1 MTLNSQL
8 IKRPSRVM
16 AAIGLLVLSLALR
29 PAIISI
35 GPILLDI
42 RQAFN
47 LSFTQA
53 SLLTSIPDLCMG
65 ALALA
70 SPLLAKRF
78 GVNGTIIASLVLLA
92 IGIVL
97 RSQMESVSGLLL
109 TTFIIGVGIAVAGS
123 LIGGWIKEFYS
134 DHAPMFMGIYSTGL
148 SLGATAAAAGTDA
161 LTTATGSWRMGA
173 GVWVILCIT
182 GIVSW
187 LWLSKSHKSSTD
199 RSQPQNRAK
208 LPWRNPKAWLIA
220 LYFGCGQ
227 FLCYAILAWLAP
239 SMLQMHTSTISP
251 GYLLSAFTLI
261 FTVANFLTG
270 AIAGKSTDRRLL
282 IGISSALTVVG
293 VGGLACI
300 ESISPLVFIAF
311 TAIGL
316 GSAFTLGMTLPLD
329 QTQTP
334 QQANAWT
341 VFTLFI
347 GYLIAAAGPF
357 GFGALRDLTG
367 TFAAPYVLLTSVAVV
382 MLVLTPL
389 LRPTTEPQIAESSPA
404 LIPVGS

>member
-1 MTLNSQL
+1 MTLKSPL
-8 IKRPSRVM
+8 MKRPYRVM
-16 AAIGLLVLSLALR
+16 AALGLLVLSLALR

-65 ALALA
+65 VLALA

-109 TTFIIGVGIAVAGS
+109 TTFIVGVGIAVAGS

-182 GIVSW
+182 GIMSW

-199 RSQPQNRAK
+199 RTQPQSRVR
-208 LPWRNPKAWLIA
+208 LPWGNPRAWIIA

-227 FLCYAILAWLAP
+227 FLGYAILAWLAP
-239 SMLQMHTSTISP
+239 SMLQMHTSTIAP
-251 GYLLSAFTLI
+251 GYLLSTFTLI

-282 IGISSALTVVG
+282 IAISSALTVLG
-293 VGGLACI
+293 VGGLACV
-300 ESISPLVFIAF
+300 ESISPLIFISL
-311 TAIGL
+311 TAVGL
-316 GSAFTLGMTLPLD
+316 GAAFTLGMTLPLD
-329 QTQTP
+329 QTRTP
-334 QQANAWT
+334 RQANAWT

-347 GYLIAAAGPF
+347 GYLIAAAGPI
-357 GFGALRDLTG
+357 GFGALCDMTG
-367 TFAAPYVLLTSVAVV
+367 SFAAPYLLLTVVAVV
-382 MLVLTPL
+382 MLALTPL
-389 LRPTTEPQIAESSPA
+389 LRPMTESQTSVPNPA
-404 LIPVGS
+404 LVPAIS

>member
-1 MTLNSQL
+1 MTLKSQP
-8 IKRPSRVM
+8 IKRPSRILACV
-16 AAIGLLVLSLALR
+16 GLLVLSLALR

-42 RQAFN
+42 RQAFD
-47 LSFTQA
+47 LSFTLA

-65 ALALA
+65 VLALA
-70 SPLLAKRF
+70 SPLFARRF
-78 GVNGTIIASLVLLA
+78 GVNGTIIASIVLLA
-92 IGIVL
+92 IGILL
-97 RSQMESVSGLLL
+97 RSQVQSVSGLLL
-109 TTFIIGVGIAVAGS
+109 TTFIVGVGIAVAGS

-182 GIVSW
+182 GISSW
-187 LWLSKSHKSSTD
+187 LWLCRSHKSATNYK
-199 RSQPQNRAK
+199 RSK
-208 LPWRNPKAWLIA
+208 TKMSLPWSNPKAWLIA
-220 LYFGCGQ
+220 VYFGCGQ
-227 FLCYAILAWLAP
+227 FLGYAILAWLAP
-239 SMLQMHTSTISP
+239 SMLQMHTSAIAP

-261 FTVANFLTG
+261 FTVANFLIG
-270 AIAGKSTDRRLL
+270 AIAGKSTDRRFL
-282 IGISSALTVVG
+282 IAISSALTVIG

-300 ESISPLVFIAF
+300 SSVSPLVFISL
-311 TAIGL
+311 TAVGL

-329 QTQTP
+329 QTQTS

-347 GYLIAAAGPF
+347 GYLIAAAGPI

-367 TFAAPYVLLTSVAVV
+367 TFAVPYVLLTCVAVV
-382 MLVLTPL
+382 MLALTPL
-389 LRPTTEPQIAESSPA
+389 LHPTPELPISVPRPA
-404 LIPVGS
+404 LAPVVR